1 VPNGRTP
8 ACQRPFRKKIG
19 IPCKGKI
26 SVKELSAA
34 FKPTAKP
41 NNMKMS
47 FSPRGVSASFAETE
61 EAPSGSSGSPS
72 PTPKKTDS
80 LDFWAQFSYR
90 YV

>member
-1 VPNGRTP
+1 
-8 ACQRPFRKKIG
+8 
-19 IPCKGKI
+19 
-26 SVKELSAA
+26 
-34 FKPTAKP
+34 
-41 NNMKMS
+41 MKMS